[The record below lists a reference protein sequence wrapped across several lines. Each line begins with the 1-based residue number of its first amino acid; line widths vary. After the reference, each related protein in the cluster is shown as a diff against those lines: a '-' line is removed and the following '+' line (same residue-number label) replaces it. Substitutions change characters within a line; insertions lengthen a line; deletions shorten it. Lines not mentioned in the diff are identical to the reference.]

1 MGCSKEKMKNR
12 KRKILFLFFL
22 SYFSPLSAF
31 KFCVLG
37 DRTPLSS
44 PETFET
50 VLNEIRVLKPD
61 FIIHLGN
68 LIKKGIKDTTLL
80 KKEWENVQRIFSQLG
95 IPYHLCPGSEDI
107 WDEKSEEIFLRYFSK
122 TYYSF
127 NYENCHFVILDFSR
141 FPKYSDVPKEMIDWL
156 REDLSLFRRARYTFV
171 FAHRSYWRLL
181 KERWGLHKV
190 LSQLGVD
197 YFLSAHDCFYTY
209 HKMDSIRYLQV
220 GPTGAK
226 LKEETEEKRGGFPN
240 YLLVEVDK
248 KRVNISVIKPG
259 SIFAPE
265 VFSLKE
271 IEEESL
277 TKERIIISP
286 FSKRSPEVNVSL
298 ENPYSYE
305 IKGEIR
311 WEGYSWDISPP
322 KAKFYLSP
330 KSKGFFP
337 FSFSLK
343 GEIFPLPELIF
354 SYEREG
360 KEEVIK
366 KLLPL
371 KREISAGRITPK
383 IDGELKEWRG
393 GIDQF
398 GDERGNKAKL
408 HSTLFLGYDSSNLYF
423 ALLNYE
429 KRIKARMRERDGFI
443 KEDDFVSIFLSPKPE
458 TIYEVSFNPLGFI
471 SDSRYIKEKGKYR
484 KREWNGKYEVKTL
497 IGEKYWQVEISF
509 PLLNFNTE
517 EEVREIGFNF
527 YRYSPD
533 DSLFLFFQPP
543 ISGKYEPGEGNL
555 GVLLLK

>member
-1 MGCSKEKMKNR
+1 MKNR

>member
-1 MGCSKEKMKNR
+1 MKNR

-371 KREISAGRITPK
+371 KREISADRITPK

-398 GDERGNKAKL
+398 GDERGKKAKL

>member
-1 MGCSKEKMKNR
+1 MKNR

-209 HKMDSIRYLQV
+209 YKMDSIRYLQV

-371 KREISAGRITPK
+371 KREISADRITPK

-398 GDERGNKAKL
+398 GDERGKKAKL
-408 HSTLFLGYDSSNLYF
+408 NSTLFLGYDSSNLYF